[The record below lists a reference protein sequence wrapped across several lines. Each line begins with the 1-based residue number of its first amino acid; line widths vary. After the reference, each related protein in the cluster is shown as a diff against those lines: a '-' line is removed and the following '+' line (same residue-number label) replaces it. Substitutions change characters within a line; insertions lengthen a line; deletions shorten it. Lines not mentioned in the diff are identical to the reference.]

1 MFYTFLTGNEKQGLN
16 STMADIFLAR
26 QPIFDFEYKLHGYEL
41 LFRDGFTE
49 QAEYLNEE
57 IATSQVML
65 SSLIDMG
72 IEKLTAGND
81 CYINISNNYIDDID
95 DVVDLPFGSSS
106 ITLEIDINNE
116 LSDRHHEV
124 LTRLSSEGVKL
135 AIDHF
140 RPENQQ
146 ASVLQLFDII
156 KCDTQTLTPEQLK
169 QASQLAEKFSCKMIA
184 INIENYQQI
193 SELQGIGIDYF
204 QGFFLSKP
212 GIKTQKSVPTVL
224 LPVIKTLSRILDPEL
239 ELPEL
244 EELISSDVS
253 LSYRVLRLINSAR
266 YNIDEIDSI
275 SRAIVYLGRE
285 AIKNLTIIIILTGV
299 DDKPTELSKLALIR
313 AKMCE
318 ILAIKIEL
326 EDSSSYFSV
335 GLLSVLD
342 AMLDRPMEQ
351 VLNELNVNDELKQ
364 ALLKQGLIGKTLQ
377 CVLQYENC
385 SVSKENAEN
394 IESSELADSYLDAV
408 AWAEETYA
416 GLSLES

>member
-1 MFYTFLTGNEKQGLN
+1 
-16 STMADIFLAR
+16 MADIFLAR

-41 LFRDGFTE
+41 LFRDSFSE
-49 QAEYLNEE
+49 EAEFAEGDV
-57 IATSQVML
+57 ATSKVML
-65 SSLIDMG
+65 SSVIDMG
-72 IEKLTAGND
+72 IEKVTAGND
-81 CYINISNNYIDDID
+81 CYINISNDYIDDID
-95 DVVDLPFGSSS
+95 DVVEIPFGSSS
-106 ITLEIDINNE
+106 ITFEIEVNDEFSN
-116 LSDRHHEV
+116 RHHEV

-140 RPENQQ
+140 KPEDQQ
-146 ASVLQLFDII
+146 ASILQLFDVI
-156 KCDTQTLTPEQLK
+156 KCDTQDLTLEQLQ
-169 QASQLAEKFSCKMIA
+169 QASQLAKKFSCKMIA
-184 INIENYQQI
+184 TNIEDYQQI
-193 SELQGIGIDYF
+193 ADLQDVDVDYF

-212 GIKTQKSVPTVL
+212 GIKTQKSVPTIL
-224 LPVIKTLSRILDPEL
+224 LPVIKTLSRILDPKL

-266 YNIDEIDSI
+266 FNIDEIDSI
-275 SRAIVYLGRE
+275 SRAIVYLGRD

-318 ILAIKIEL
+318 ILAKKIEA

-351 VLNELNVNDELKQ
+351 VLSELNVNDELKQ
-364 ALLKQGLIGKTLQ
+364 ALLKQGLIGQTLQ
-377 CVLQYENC
+377 CVLEYENF
-385 SVSKENAEN
+385 SVSKESTAN

-408 AWAEETYA
+408 AWAEETFA
-416 GLSLES
+416 GLSLGS

>member
-1 MFYTFLTGNEKQGLN
+1 M
-16 STMADIFLAR
+16 SDIFLAR

-41 LFRDGFTE
+41 LFRDGFSE
-49 QAEYLNEE
+49 RASYLDEGV
-57 IATSQVML
+57 ATFQVML
-65 SSLIDMG
+65 SSVVDMG
-72 IEKLTAGND
+72 IEKLTASHD
-81 CYINISNNYIDDID
+81 CYINISNDIIENID
-95 DVVDLPFGSSS
+95 DVVDIPFDSSS
-106 ITLEIDINNE
+106 ITLEIALNDE
-116 LSDRHHEV
+116 FSDRHYEV

-140 RPENQQ
+140 RPEGHQ
-146 ASVLQLFDII
+146 ASILQLFDII
-156 KCDTQTLTPEQLK
+156 KCDTQSLTLGQLK
-169 QASQLAEKFSCKMIA
+169 QASELAKKFSCKMIA
-184 INIENYQQI
+184 INIEEYQQI
-193 SELQGIGIDYF
+193 SDLQAIGVDYF

-275 SRAIVYLGRE
+275 SRAIVYLGRD

-299 DDKPTELSKLALIR
+299 NDKPTELSKLALIR

-318 ILAIKIEL
+318 ILANKVDA

-342 AMLDRPMEQ
+342 AMLDRSMEQ

-377 CVLQYENC
+377 CVLKYE
-385 SVSKENAEN
+385 SFAVSKENTEQV
-394 IESSELADSYLDAV
+394 EPSELADSYLEAV
-408 AWAEETYA
+408 TWAEETYA